1 MNKQTITCVVTFT
14 VEDDDTID
22 IRWAAVAYL
31 NSMIDQVCDENMAT
45 GVQIEV
51 DYVVKETV

>member
-1 MNKQTITCVVTFT
+1 MNKQTVTCVVTFT
-14 VEDDDTID
+14 VEDDTID
-22 IRWAAVAYL
+22 IRWAATAYL

-51 DYVVKETV
+51 DYVVKEAV